1 MSAENGLA
9 EPIPKLCA
17 LVVASAFDLA
27 IHDAFGKV
35 NEVNAYRAYGPE
47 YMDRDLSHYL
57 GEDFKGEWL
66 DRYLRTGPASH
77 LHLYHSVGASD
88 PLDSPDRGP
97 AVEDGLPQTLAE
109 WIAAEGLTHF
119 KVKLNGGDLGL
130 DVDRIVDI
138 ERVVSAC
145 LRKRG
150 GREWKYSLDFNE
162 GCRDVDYLLDFLKEI
177 ERRAPS
183 VTARLQYVEQPTSRN
198 LAGPPRILLHRAA
211 REVPL
216 VADEALVDLDSLRL
230 ARQVGYSGVALKT
243 CKGQSQ
249 SLLLAAAA
257 QKYGAYL
264 CVQDLTCPGLSLVH
278 SAGLAAHLPGVH
290 ALEANSRQYIPSAN
304 RRWKSKFPSLFRI
317 TDGRLGTGRPYRR
330 RAGDGVGLCRNQF
343 FEVFDYGR
351 LRPVPVSDHL
361 AQDDALLVHDIGLGD
376 HVGAI
381 EFGDFLLEVGI
392 DSETEGLLLE
402 KGVDR
407 LPGTVHAEGDDL
419 QPGLVHLLAEGLHG
433 GHFLQAGRT
442 PGGPEIDQNHLAPE
456 VAQAVH
462 LAGPVLHFELGRRPV
477 ENHRPG

>member
-1 MSAENGLA
+1 MTLTPASSRPTDVRILEVGHDFEDFRLRMPYRFGGRTITHLTLLNVSVLVGNGRGRQARGAGCMPLGNAWAFPSSRVTHDQSLQAMQILADRIASITARHPQRGHPIDLYRSLEPLYLEAATRVSAENGLA
-9 EPIPKLCA
+9 EPVPKLCA
-17 LVVASAFDLA
+17 LVVASPFDLA

-35 NEVNAYRAYGPE
+35 NQVNAYHAYGPE
-47 YMDRDLSHYL
+47 HMDRDLGHYL

-66 DRYLRTGPASH
+66 DSYLRAKPASH

-88 PLDSPDRGP
+88 PLDSPGPGP

-130 DVDRIVDI
+130 DVDRMADI

-145 LRKRG
+145 QRKRG

-162 GCRDVDYLLDFLKEI
+162 GCRDVDYLLDFLGEI
-177 ERRAPS
+177 GRRSPS

-216 VADEALVDLDSLRL
+216 VADEALVDLESFRL
-230 ARQVGYSGVALKT
+230 AREVGYSGVALKT
-243 CKGQSQ
+243 CKGQSR

-257 QKYGAYL
+257 QKYGSYL

-278 SAGLAAHLPGVH
+278 SAGLAARLPGVH

-317 TDGRLGTGRPYRR
+317 TDGRLGTG
-330 RAGDGVGLCRNQF
+330 GLT
-343 FEVFDYGR
+343 G
-351 LRPVPVSDHL
+351 
-361 AQDDALLVHDIGLGD
+361 AGLGT
-376 HVGAI
+376 G
-381 EFGDFLLEVGI
+381 
-392 DSETEGLLLE
+392 
-402 KGVDR
+402 
-407 LPGTVHAEGDDL
+407 
-419 QPGLVHLLAEGLHG
+419 
-433 GHFLQAGRT
+433 
-442 PGGPEIDQNHLAPE
+442 
-456 VAQAVH
+456 
-462 LAGPVLHFELGRRPV
+462 
-477 ENHRPG
+477 

>member
-1 MSAENGLA
+1 MTIAPASTRPTDVRILEAGHDFEDFRLRMPYQFGGRTITHLTLLNVSLLVGNGRGRQARGAGCMPLGNAWAFPSSRVAHDQSLRAMQKLADRIASLTARHSQRGHPIDLYRSLEPLYLEAAARVSAEDGLA

-35 NEVNAYRAYGPE
+35 NEVNAYQAYGPE
-47 YMDRDLSHYL
+47 YMGRDLGHYL

-66 DRYLRTGPASH
+66 DRYLRTRPASH

-88 PLDSPDRGP
+88 PLDSPVRGP

-130 DVDRIVDI
+130 DVDRMVDI

-162 GCRDVDYLLDFLKEI
+162 GCGDVDYLLDFLGEI
-177 ERRAPS
+177 GRRAPS

-216 VADEALVDLDSLRL
+216 VADEALVDLDSFRL

-317 TDGRLGTGRPYRR
+317 TDGRLGTGSLTG
-330 RAGDGVGLCRNQF
+330 A
-343 FEVFDYGR
+343 
-351 LRPVPVSDHL
+351 
-361 AQDDALLVHDIGLGD
+361 GLGT
-376 HVGAI
+376 G
-381 EFGDFLLEVGI
+381 
-392 DSETEGLLLE
+392 
-402 KGVDR
+402 
-407 LPGTVHAEGDDL
+407 
-419 QPGLVHLLAEGLHG
+419 
-433 GHFLQAGRT
+433 
-442 PGGPEIDQNHLAPE
+442 
-456 VAQAVH
+456 
-462 LAGPVLHFELGRRPV
+462 
-477 ENHRPG
+477 

>member
-1 MSAENGLA
+1 MPDSGTKAKEPHLVTLTPASSRPTDIRILEVRHHSEDFRLRMPYRFGGRTITHLTLLNVSVLVRNGRGRTAPGAGSMPLGNAWAFPSSRVTHDQSLQAMQELAERIASLTARHPQRAHPIDLYRGLEPHYLEAAARVSAENGLA
-9 EPIPKLCA
+9 EPIPRLCA

-35 NEVNAYRAYGPE
+35 NEVNAYQAYGPE

-145 LRKRG
+145 QGKRG
-150 GREWKYSLDFNE
+150 VREWKYSLDFNE
-162 GCRDVDYLLDFLKEI
+162 GCRDVDYLLDFLGEI
-177 ERRAPS
+177 GRRAPS
-183 VTARLQYVEQPTSRN
+183 VRARLQYVEQPTSRN

-216 VADEALVDLDSLRL
+216 VADEALVDLESFRL
-230 ARQVGYSGVALKT
+230 AREVGYSGVALKT

-257 QKYGAYL
+257 RKHGAYL

-304 RRWKSKFPSLFRI
+304 RRWMSKFPDLFRI
-317 TDGRLGTGRPYRR
+317 TDGRLGT
-330 RAGDGVGLCRNQF
+330 AGLTGT
-343 FEVFDYGR
+343 
-351 LRPVPVSDHL
+351 
-361 AQDDALLVHDIGLGD
+361 GLGT
-376 HVGAI
+376 G
-381 EFGDFLLEVGI
+381 
-392 DSETEGLLLE
+392 
-402 KGVDR
+402 
-407 LPGTVHAEGDDL
+407 
-419 QPGLVHLLAEGLHG
+419 QC
-433 GHFLQAGRT
+433 
-442 PGGPEIDQNHLAPE
+442 
-456 VAQAVH
+456 
-462 LAGPVLHFELGRRPV
+462 
-477 ENHRPG
+477 

>member
-1 MSAENGLA
+1 MTLSIPTASARPGDIRILEVRHDFEDFRLRMPYRFGGRTITHLTLLNVSVLVRNGRDRQARGAGCMPMGNVWAFPSSRVTHDQSLAAMRVLAARIAAITARHPQEAHPIDLYRSLEPLYLGAAARVSAEDGLA

-27 IHDAFGKV
+27 LHDAFGKV
-35 NEVNAYRAYGPE
+35 NGVNAYHAYGPE
-47 YMDRDLSHYL
+47 FMGRDLGHYL

-66 DRYLRTGPASH
+66 DRYLRSSPAPT

-88 PLDSPDRGP
+88 PLDSVDEGP

-119 KVKLNGGDLGL
+119 KVKLNGGDLRL
-130 DVDRIVDI
+130 DVDRMADI

-145 LRKRG
+145 QGKRG
-150 GREWKYSLDFNE
+150 VRDWKYSLDFNE
-162 GCRDVDYLLDFLKEI
+162 ACRDVDYLLDFLNEI
-177 ERRAPS
+177 ELRAPS

-211 REVPL
+211 RKVPL
-216 VADEALVDLDSLRL
+216 VADEALVDLESFRL
-230 ARQVGYSGVALKT
+230 AREVGYSGVALKT

-304 RRWKSKFPSLFRI
+304 RRWESRFPALFRI
-317 TDGRLGTGRPYRR
+317 TNGRLGTACLTGT
-330 RAGDGVGLCRNQF
+330 
-343 FEVFDYGR
+343 
-351 LRPVPVSDHL
+351 
-361 AQDDALLVHDIGLGD
+361 GLGTGS
-376 HVGAI
+376 VR
-381 EFGDFLLEVGI
+381 V
-392 DSETEGLLLE
+392 S
-402 KGVDR
+402 
-407 LPGTVHAEGDDL
+407 
-419 QPGLVHLLAEGLHG
+419 
-433 GHFLQAGRT
+433 
-442 PGGPEIDQNHLAPE
+442 
-456 VAQAVH
+456 
-462 LAGPVLHFELGRRPV
+462 RRV
-477 ENHRPG
+477 ERHS

>member
-1 MSAENGLA
+1 MATVPQTSSRPTDVRILEAGHDFEDFRLRMPYRFGGRTITHLTLLNVSVLVGNRRGRQARGAGCMPLGNAWAFPSPRVTPDQSLQAMQELANRIASLTARHPQRGHPIDLYRGLEPLYLEAAARVSAENGLA

-35 NEVNAYRAYGPE
+35 NEVNAYHAYGPE
-47 YMDRDLSHYL
+47 HMGRDLSHYL

-66 DRYLRTGPASH
+66 DRYLRAGPASH

-97 AVEDGLPQTLAE
+97 AVEDDLPQTLAE

-130 DVDRIVDI
+130 DVDRMVDI
-138 ERVVSAC
+138 ERVVSTC
-145 LRKRG
+145 RRKRG
-150 GREWKYSLDFNE
+150 GRKWKYSLDFNE
-162 GCRDVDYLLDFLKEI
+162 GCRDVDYLLDFLGEI
-177 ERRAPS
+177 GRRAPS

-216 VADEALVDLDSLRL
+216 VADEALVDLDSFRL
-230 ARQVGYSGVALKT
+230 AREVGYSGVALKT

-304 RRWKSKFPSLFRI
+304 RRWKRKFPSLFRI
-317 TDGRLGTGRPYRR
+317 TDGRLGTG
-330 RAGDGVGLCRNQF
+330 GLT
-343 FEVFDYGR
+343 G
-351 LRPVPVSDHL
+351 
-361 AQDDALLVHDIGLGD
+361 AGLGT
-376 HVGAI
+376 G
-381 EFGDFLLEVGI
+381 
-392 DSETEGLLLE
+392 
-402 KGVDR
+402 
-407 LPGTVHAEGDDL
+407 
-419 QPGLVHLLAEGLHG
+419 
-433 GHFLQAGRT
+433 
-442 PGGPEIDQNHLAPE
+442 
-456 VAQAVH
+456 
-462 LAGPVLHFELGRRPV
+462 
-477 ENHRPG
+477 